1 MTCSDLISVSYGF
14 LTLLKETPKLP
25 LKAMVGFKYINIYQ
39 IPHTWADS
47 NRQSFIFNG
56 RVESP
61 RKMRGYGQMYIV
73 IYVQDLSRNKMQI
86 RKHGQKTRN
95 TGGTQRARARARAR
109 ARQCLDSDNTN

>member
-73 IYVQDLSRNKMQI
+73 TYFYRISVEI
-86 RKHGQKTRN
+86 RCKSGSMVRRPGIQVGPRGPEPEPEPEQGN
-95 TGGTQRARARARAR
+95 V
-109 ARQCLDSDNTN
+109 